1 MITAKLNLKKENQF
15 RKLWI
20 HKFNSY
26 VTLNVCFCPNIKNA
40 NYQEWCF
47 FFFYLP
53 LGWSMD
59 IFESLS
65 RGQSPS
71 INVNNSALF
80 FICEDDQKPFGNFLI
95 LMVINVLKIIYV
107 ICQFDQ
113 LLLNCENYS
122 LVQLSQP
129 SKISNIAKKC
139 KNWAK

>member
-1 MITAKLNLKKENQF
+1 
-15 RKLWI
+15 
-20 HKFNSY
+20 
-26 VTLNVCFCPNIKNA
+26 
-40 NYQEWCF
+40 
-47 FFFYLP
+47 
-53 LGWSMD
+53 MD

-80 FICEDDQKPFGNFLI
+80 FICEDDEKPFGNFLI

-139 KNWAK
+139 KN

>member
-26 VTLNVCFCPNIKNA
+26 VTLNVCFCPNIKNT

-47 FFFYLP
+47 FFFIYHLAGP
-53 LGWSMD
+53 WIFLSHCQGDNLLQSML
-59 IFESLS
+59 IT
-65 RGQSPS
+65 
-71 INVNNSALF
+71 ALF